1 VKKCSYFIHL
11 TRMND
16 YKLYFSNCMLMNVL
30 LKCCKS
36 SENETMEIN
45 GPSQKSHVKM
55 HSGLSTKTDNMFR
68 IHYDM
73 WPNSANLFITRRKTK
88 QLAI

>member
-1 VKKCSYFIHL
+1 
-11 TRMND
+11 
-16 YKLYFSNCMLMNVL
+16 MLMNGL

-45 GPSQKSHVKM
+45 GPSQTSHVKM
-55 HSGLSTKTDNMFR
+55 YSGLSTKTDNMFR

-73 WPNSANLFITRRKTK
+73 WPNSANSFITRRKANNWPSNRILEYIQSQGCDVAPVGHHESK
-88 QLAI
+88 